1 MDCIYY
7 IFLCWHNSVDTLRK
21 KREKKNGT
29 HETYQPRI
37 FLIPYL
43 RMSVIYD
50 THRHSHRTN
59 DKEMRKI
66 TSLQKNVRCE
76 GFALRFPVFICFLR
90 SQFSFFSPLHFN
102 FHFFSSIRFFF
113 CCCSVQRSVLFP
125 SLEMFRCR
133 LIFQDSFLFSLQFL
147 LHLLI
152 FGAVVSCTF
161 GALYI
166 SEASLYIFFLC
177 DSLSLILYGIYSD
190 GICAS
195 RLFFFARAWF
205 VLEVECSSIVLCA
218 CFISNWMTDC
228 DFYRNRY
235 RFK

>member
-1 MDCIYY
+1 M
-7 IFLCWHNSVDTLRK
+7 FA
-21 KREKKNGT
+21 
-29 HETYQPRI
+29 
-37 FLIPYL
+37 
-43 RMSVIYD
+43 
-50 THRHSHRTN
+50 
-59 DKEMRKI
+59 
-66 TSLQKNVRCE
+66 VR
-76 GFALRFPVFICFLR
+76 ALHCVF
-90 SQFSFFSPLHFN
+90 QFSSVFFVRNSLS
-102 FHFFSSIRFFF
+102 FHLCTSIFIFFPRYVFFF

-195 RLFFFARAWF
+195 RLFFFARA
-205 VLEVECSSIVLCA
+205 
-218 CFISNWMTDC
+218 
-228 DFYRNRY
+228 
-235 RFK
+235 